1 MPGTRPTSYRRW
13 QRMLAAA
20 GDRAAAI
27 ARRADAAEARDPDRA
42 AFQTALGKLT
52 NWQRSR
58 YQRHG
63 TPGDLD
69 NVRDYAGMQRT
80 VA

>member
-13 QRMLAAA
+13 QRRLQAAD
-20 GDRAAAI
+20 DRAAAI
-27 ARRADAAEARDPDRA
+27 TGRAEAQARGDLDRA
-42 AFQTALGKLT
+42 AFQAALGKLT

-69 NVRDYAGMQRT
+69 AVLDYARMQRGW
-80 VA
+80 